1 MSIFWNTVLPI
12 MASKKITQV
21 DISKALGKEKSTIN
35 HWIKFDRIPPA
46 NYALQIADYLG
57 EDLRYLLTGKDS
69 DEFNFIRTNPDLKI
83 VVDLLKDKKPR
94 VIEMSLVGIRA
105 ILEVE
110 KMKDPGQ
117 SAGTA

>member
-1 MSIFWNTVLPI
+1 
-12 MASKKITQV
+12 MAAQKITQV

-46 NYALQIADYLG
+46 NFALQLADYLG
-57 EDLRYLLTGKDS
+57 EDLRYLLTGKQTDK
-69 DEFNFIRTNPDLKI
+69 FNFIRTNPDLNT

-94 VIEMSLVGIRA
+94 VLEMALVGIRA

-110 KMKDPGQ
+110 KMKDPDQ
-117 SAGTA
+117 AAGTA